1 MVGTT
6 EGTIVQFYYL
16 TLYGEENEDK
26 ISANIRVTPAW
37 KYHALHRHH
46 NKWNISPAAASFVAG
61 GAL

>member
-26 ISANIRVTPAW
+26 ISANIRVTPA
-37 KYHALHRHH
+37 
-46 NKWNISPAAASFVAG
+46 
-61 GAL
+61 